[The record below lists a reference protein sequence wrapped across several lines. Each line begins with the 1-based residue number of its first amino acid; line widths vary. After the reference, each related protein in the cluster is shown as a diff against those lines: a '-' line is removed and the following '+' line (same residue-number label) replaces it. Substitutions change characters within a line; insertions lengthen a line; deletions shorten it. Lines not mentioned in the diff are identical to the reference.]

1 MSEESP
7 KPRSVLPALLAM
19 SLFFNAVFFIHFV
32 HLRKSLDP
40 EADAGAVAAA
50 EPDDQAG
57 ESDAI
62 EVIEA
67 APARQVAHAM
77 VPRMPEP
84 FVAPAASHADAPRQL
99 GSVPGAVDTAQVRVV
114 RATLERTIPRAFAAG
129 AGDDAESLAAAYA
142 RVFANDVD
150 FSRDL
155 RPGDELAVVY
165 THAADGSIVV
175 EAASFGSQRHQATFE
190 GYRWLAADAVR
201 PAYFTAQG
209 LSLTPA
215 LQNGPLL
222 EYDEVLAR
230 PSDGPQIRGVEFAA
244 AVGSPVVSP
253 WQGTVARVD
262 WNTDANGRSLE
273 IQYADGLVAKFLHLS
288 EVLVEAGAEVTAG
301 EVIAL
306 TGDTGATT
314 SPRLSYRLE
323 REGAV
328 VDPFEVHGAE
338 PTTLP
343 DDDRV
348 AFGERASRLR
358 AMLATGQ
365 MTN

>member
-1 MSEESP
+1 MSDESP

-19 SLFFNAVFFIHFV
+19 SLFFNVVFFIHFV
-32 HLRKSLDP
+32 HLRKELDP
-40 EADAGAVAAA
+40 DVDATEAVAVDPDEHAEDADAV
-50 EPDDQAG
+50 
-57 ESDAI
+57 
-62 EVIEA
+62 EA
-67 APARQVAHAM
+67 APARRVAHATL
-77 VPRMPEP
+77 PRLS
-84 FVAPAASHADAPRQL
+84 APVVESAPVHAGAPRPASDAP
-99 GSVPGAVDTAQVRVV
+99 SAVDAAQVRVV
-114 RATLERTIPRAFAAG
+114 RATLERTIPRAFAED

-165 THAADGSIVV
+165 THGADGSIVV

-190 GYRWLAADAVR
+190 GYRWMAADAVR

-222 EYDEVLAR
+222 GYDEVLAR

-253 WQGTVARVD
+253 WAGTVARVD

-273 IQYADGLVAKFLHLS
+273 IAYADGLVAKFLHLS

-314 SPRLSYRLE
+314 TTRLSYRLE

-365 MTN
+365 LTN